1 MAADLIPPVPD
12 DQSLNFIIRNWL
24 FKMRSNVNQFV
35 IDISTLVSELATA
48 ISPTNPL
55 TSSNISTYVNT
66 QTISNTYVVDGTLTG
81 TKIASATITDSNIAN
96 TTITGS
102 KLVNGTIT
110 GTQIANTTISDSNI
124 VSATITGAK
133 IANSTITDANISS
146 LNADKI
152 TAGAIRGININA
164 SSHTTVGSYLTSAP
178 SGGATTVN
186 VKDTTDFPS
195 SGTAV
200 VFDTT
205 NDKDQFTYTGK
216 TATTLTG
223 CSGVLAH
230 TNGATIIPLAESMT
244 IDKMTNEMRFYGD
257 RGDGTVEEM
266 ASIGITNYG
275 SDSTVAVFGSAAIAG
290 TRWGVVGLTAT
301 GAALYGVASTSGVG
315 VDGRSNSGTGVFG
328 TSSSSSG
335 GLFTST
341 TGIPLFVGA
350 NTTNGNIGLTILSGR
365 PTNRYAGYLAMMY
378 TTGGSTD
385 ARTGTPRLMYAD
397 GTDWRKVSDDTIWT
411 G

>member
-12 DQSLNFIIRNWL
+12 DPSFGFVLKNWL
-24 FKMRSNVNQFV
+24 FKMRRNVNQFV
-35 IDISTLVSELATA
+35 IDISTLVAEIAAA

-81 TKIASATITDSNIAN
+81 TKIASATITGSNIA
-96 TTITGS
+96 G
-102 KLVNGTIT
+102 
-110 GTQIANTTISDSNI
+110 TTISDSNI
-124 VSATITGAK
+124 VNATITGGK
-133 IANSTITDANISS
+133 IANATITDGNIAS

-152 TAGAIRGININA
+152 TAGAIRGINVNS
-164 SSHTTVGSYLTSAP
+164 SSHTTVGSYLTSAVT
-178 SGGATTVN
+178 GGDTTVN
-186 VKDTTDFPS
+186 VKDTTDFPA

-223 CSGVLAH
+223 CSGVLSH
-230 TNGATIIPLAESMT
+230 TNGATIIPLIESMT
-244 IDKMTNEMRFYGD
+244 IDKFTNEMRFYGN
-257 RGDGTVEEM
+257 RGDGTIEEM
-266 ASIGITNYG
+266 CSIGISLLG
-275 SDSTVAVFGSAAIAG
+275 SDNFVGIFGSSSAG
-290 TRWGVVGLTAT
+290 SSRAGVWGGSYST
-301 GAALYGVASTSGVG
+301 YGIFG
-315 VDGRSNSGTGVFG
+315 NSVLSIGVFG
-328 TSSSSSG
+328 QTSDGIGIQGQSVSAGIGILGSSS
-335 GLFTST
+335 
-341 TGIPLFVGA
+341 TGTPLQLNG
-350 NTTNGNIGLTILSGR
+350 NTTKGHFNLDILSGR
-365 PTNRYAGYLAMMY
+365 PTNVSAGNFAMMY

-385 ARTGTPRLMYAD
+385 ARTNTPRLMYAD